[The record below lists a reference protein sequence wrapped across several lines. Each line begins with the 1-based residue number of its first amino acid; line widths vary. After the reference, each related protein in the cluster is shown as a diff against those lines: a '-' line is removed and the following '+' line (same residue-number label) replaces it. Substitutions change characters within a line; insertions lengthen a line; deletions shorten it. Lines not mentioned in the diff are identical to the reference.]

1 MRKLILIA
9 LALMTTTPC
18 YAHLTLAAAD
28 VSPTLIEETKTTPSA
43 VAQPMA
49 LAKSVRI
56 LRPRQH
62 HQTKPVLRYRTSH
75 GGC

>member
-28 VSPTLIEETKTTPSA
+28 ISSTTIEEPKTTPSA
-43 VAQPMA
+43 VAQPMV
-49 LAKSVRI
+49 LAKSVRVSRQ
-56 LRPRQH
+56 RPP